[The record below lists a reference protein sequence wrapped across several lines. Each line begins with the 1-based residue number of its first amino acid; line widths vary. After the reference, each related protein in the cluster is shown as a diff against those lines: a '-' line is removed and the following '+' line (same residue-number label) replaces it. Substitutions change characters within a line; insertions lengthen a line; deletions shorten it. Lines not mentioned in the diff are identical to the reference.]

1 MGYRTHLVKIGNS
14 QGIRIPRPLLEQAG
28 LGMEENVELTV
39 VGDRLIIQPIAEPR
53 LGWDEAFARMAQ
65 SGDDVLLDPETGTEW
80 DEAEWE
86 W

>member
-28 LGMEENVELTV
+28 LNTEENVELLV
-39 VGDRLIIQPIAEPR
+39 EGDRLIIQPIAEPR
-53 LGWDEAFARMAQ
+53 RGWEEAFERMAQ
-65 SGDDVLLDPETGTEW
+65 SGDDILIDPDIGTEW